1 MDRAERVKEALAS
14 MIIPYICEHTGV
26 SHDDVESVL
35 ESEMEFWMAHPNG
48 VQLMFNYENEDGGE
62 A

>member
-1 MDRAERVKEALAS
+1 MDRLEQVKEALAA

-35 ESEMEFWMAHPNG
+35 EAEMAFWMAHPNG
-48 VQLMFNYENEDGGE
+48 VQLMFGNEDGGE